1 MLELQLKPSETR
13 AAVKAEGRVPAQ
25 KSIDRVTSTSFR
37 FVPFPGSIAIYF
49 RSDLHVYIYN
59 IYIYICIYFT
69 SFDISG
75 AFTSCE
81 YF

>member
-49 RSDLHVYIYN
+49 RSDLHVYI
-59 IYIYICIYFT
+59 
-69 SFDISG
+69 
-75 AFTSCE
+75 
-81 YF
+81 